1 MVKSRSGP
9 FLTPQKLPSNGS
21 TGSET
26 PFSEASSGKNQPQSS
41 LKSASNGSTAPKTAF
56 KPASNRPGGV
66 KNPFQEA
73 SNGSSKPRSSLK
85 LPSNGSTSPKTAF
98 KPASNGSTGSKNSFS
113 EASVLAD
120 GHQAARWCEE
130 CLGNRRHQIIAI
142 FFPQPRARPDGLPI
156 VFSRL
161 LHQAINCLKKC
172 AAKLSSP
179 RITCSILCLV
189 KMAERLPGRE
199 PHALAH
205 QGTYRVR

>member
-85 LPSNGSTSPKTAF
+85 LPSNGSPPQNGVQAGVERLDGFSKPFFRGVGPCGRSPSGRPPSGEMVRRVPW
-98 KPASNGSTGSKNSFS
+98 KPAAPNN
-113 EASVLAD
+113 
-120 GHQAARWCEE
+120 
-130 CLGNRRHQIIAI
+130 AI
-142 FFPQPRARPDGLPI
+142 YFPQPRARPDGLPL

-161 LHQAINCLKKC
+161 PHQAD
-172 AAKLSSP
+172 
-179 RITCSILCLV
+179 
-189 KMAERLPGRE
+189 
-199 PHALAH
+199 
-205 QGTYRVR
+205 